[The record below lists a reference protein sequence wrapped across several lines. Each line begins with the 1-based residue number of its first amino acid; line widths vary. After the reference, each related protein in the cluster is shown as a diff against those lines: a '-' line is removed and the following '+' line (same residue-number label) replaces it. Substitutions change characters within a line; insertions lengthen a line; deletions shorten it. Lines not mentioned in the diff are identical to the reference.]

1 MKQTKI
7 NKKKIIIPVVV
18 IVLVAAAA
26 CTFFFMRNKEPDNN
40 QPSETLPSEYIAQG
54 EMLAG
59 SEGGIKVSPL
69 FSYTGEYVEDNSNE
83 NVENVIAVKLIN
95 SSEKDYEYVE
105 FTVKTDSG
113 EHKFTASTVLHG
125 KTVTVLCRDKFS
137 EDEKIESVSVETAS
151 TYINEP
157 SLHKDVFKISMGD
170 GTATILNN
178 TDKDVNNLI
187 VYYKQTDENG
197 YFGGITYR
205 KLIGTLEAG
214 KMYQIPS
221 EHIDEVVNINYND

>member
-1 MKQTKI
+1 MKQNNV
-7 NKKKIIIPVVV
+7 NKKKIIIPIIIV
-18 IVLVAAAA
+18 ILVAAAVCA
-26 CTFFFMRNKEPDNN
+26 FFFLRNKEPNGN

-54 EMLAG
+54 EMLIGA
-59 SEGGIKVSPL
+59 EGGIKVSPM
-69 FSYTGEYVEDNSNE
+69 FAYSGEYVEDNSNDE
-83 NVENVIAVKLIN
+83 VENVIAVKLIN
-95 SSEKDYEYVE
+95 ASEKDYEYVE

-125 KTVTVLCRDKFS
+125 KTVTVLCKDKFD
-137 EDEKIESVSVETAS
+137 EKEKIESVSVETAS
-151 TYINEP
+151 TYINKP
-157 SLHKDVFKISMGD
+157 SLKKDVFKIAMGE

-178 TDKDVNNLI
+178 SDKDVNNLI

-205 KLIGTLEAG
+205 KLVGTLEAG

-221 EHIDEVVNINYND
+221 KHLDEVVNITYDD